1 MRYITN
7 IAFFLLA
14 AYAAVY
20 GVTYAYLLHHL
31 VNLVSAWLVT
41 IHFSSG
47 DFSLSFPDFNQILE
61 GGGSEKENGERD
73 VKKRP

>member
-1 MRYITN
+1 MV
-7 IAFFLLA
+7 FFVLA

-31 VNLVSAWLVT
+31 VNIISAWLVA

-47 DFSLSFPDFNQILE
+47 DVSLSFPDLNQILE
-61 GGGSEKENGERD
+61 GGVSEKEDGERD